1 LVIYIIIRVR
11 VRVRAITRRERAWE
25 PWVGGRDTFGKTLEG
40 WATFGRE
47 NMGFGDRIIGK
58 LLHN

>member
-1 LVIYIIIRVR
+1 LFLSLFTVR
-11 VRVRAITRRERAWE
+11 VRVMAIIRRERAWE

-40 WATFGRE
+40 WETFGRE
-47 NMGFGDRIIGK
+47 NLGFGGKIIGK

>member
-1 LVIYIIIRVR
+1 MAII
-11 VRVRAITRRERAWE
+11 RRERAWE

-40 WATFGRE
+40 WETFGRE
-47 NMGFGDRIIGK
+47 NMGFGGRIIGK